1 MFSEVDD
8 AVYIEVAKL
17 HASLSK
23 AQRLKVGACIVTPS
37 RVIIPGVNGL
47 PKALGNTCEH
57 DGATKP
63 SVIHAELNCILKAQ
77 REGISIE
84 GATLYVTHSP
94 CEHCASLII
103 ETGINR
109 VVYAE
114 EYRSLVGVENL
125 KMAGVIVESEMTKPV
140 DVEIWLEDK
149 WLAEKGV
156 GYPNVSVEQ
165 ETEDES
171 VG

>member
-1 MFSEVDD
+1 MFSDVDD
-8 AVYIEVAKL
+8 GVYIEVAKL

-57 DGATKP
+57 EGVTKA

-77 REGISIE
+77 REGISIV
-84 GATLYVTHSP
+84 GSTLYVTHSP

-103 ETGINR
+103 MTGVAR
-109 VVYAE
+109 VVYVE
-114 EYRSLVGVENL
+114 EYRSSQGLLNLAVAGVEI
-125 KMAGVIVESEMTKPV
+125 KRWK
-140 DVEIWLEDK
+140 
-149 WLAEKGV
+149 
-156 GYPNVSVEQ
+156 
-165 ETEDES
+165 
-171 VG
+171 

>member
-1 MFSEVDD
+1 MTNLRGAILFSKVDD
-8 AVYIEVAKL
+8 AVYIGVAMA

-23 AQRLKVGACIVTPS
+23 ATRLKVGACIVTTS

-63 SVIHAELNCILKAQ
+63 SVVHAELNCILKAQ

-103 ETGINR
+103 MTGIAR
-109 VVYAE
+109 VVYVD
-114 EYRSLVGVENL
+114 EYRSSQGLLNL
-125 KMAGVIVESEMTKPV
+125 ATAGVDTKQI
-140 DVEIWLEDK
+140 EIGE
-149 WLAEKGV
+149 
-156 GYPNVSVEQ
+156 
-165 ETEDES
+165 
-171 VG
+171 

>member
-23 AQRLKVGACIVTPS
+23 AERLKVGACIVTPS
-37 RVIIPGVNGL
+37 RVVIPGVNGL

-57 DGATKP
+57 DGVTKA

-77 REGISIE
+77 REGVDIR
-84 GATLYVTHSP
+84 GATLYSTHSP

-103 ETGINR
+103 VTGIAR
-109 VVYAE
+109 VVYVE
-114 EYRSLVGVENL
+114 EYRSSQGLLNLAVAGVEI
-125 KMAGVIVESEMTKPV
+125 KRVAYV
-140 DVEIWLEDK
+140 DDV
-149 WLAEKGV
+149 A
-156 GYPNVSVEQ
+156 
-165 ETEDES
+165 
-171 VG
+171 

>member
-1 MFSEVDD
+1 MFSKVDD
-8 AVYIEVAKL
+8 AVYIGVAMA

-23 AQRLKVGACIVTPS
+23 ATRLKVGACIVTTS

-63 SVIHAELNCILKAQ
+63 SVVHAELNCILKAQ

-103 ETGINR
+103 MTGIAR
-109 VVYAE
+109 VVYVD
-114 EYRSLVGVENL
+114 EYRSSQGLLNLATAGVET
-125 KMAGVIVESEMTKPV
+125 KQIEISE
-140 DVEIWLEDK
+140 
-149 WLAEKGV
+149 
-156 GYPNVSVEQ
+156 
-165 ETEDES
+165 
-171 VG
+171 

>member
-1 MFSEVDD
+1 MTNLRGAILFSKVDD
-8 AVYIEVAKL
+8 AVYIGVAMA

-23 AQRLKVGACIVTPS
+23 ATRLKVGACIVTTS

-63 SVIHAELNCILKAQ
+63 SVVHAELNCILKAQ

-103 ETGINR
+103 MTGIAR
-109 VVYAE
+109 VVYVN
-114 EYRSLVGVENL
+114 EYRSNQGLINLAIAGVE
-125 KMAGVIVESEMTKPV
+125 TKR
-140 DVEIWLEDK
+140 W
-149 WLAEKGV
+149 
-156 GYPNVSVEQ
+156 
-165 ETEDES
+165 DEARKH
-171 VG
+171 

>member
-8 AVYIEVAKL
+8 GVYIDVAKL

-37 RVIIPGVNGL
+37 RVIIPGVNGQ
-47 PKALGNTCEH
+47 PKPLGNVCEQ

-103 ETGINR
+103 MTGIAR
-109 VVYAE
+109 VVYVD
-114 EYRSLVGVENL
+114 EYRSPQGLINLAIAGVEV
-125 KMAGVIVESEMTKPV
+125 KRVAYV
-140 DVEIWLEDK
+140 DDV
-149 WLAEKGV
+149 A
-156 GYPNVSVEQ
+156 
-165 ETEDES
+165 
-171 VG
+171 

>member
-1 MFSEVDD
+1 MFSKVDD
-8 AVYIEVAKL
+8 AVYIGVAMA

-23 AQRLKVGACIVTPS
+23 ATRLKVGACIVTTS

-63 SVIHAELNCILKAQ
+63 SVVHAELNCILKAQ

-103 ETGINR
+103 MTGIKR
-109 VVYAE
+109 VVYVD
-114 EYRSLVGVENL
+114 EYRSNQGLINL
-125 KMAGVIVESEMTKPV
+125 ALAGVDTNRWES
-140 DVEIWLEDK
+140 
-149 WLAEKGV
+149 AC
-156 GYPNVSVEQ
+156 Q
-165 ETEDES
+165 Q
-171 VG
+171 

>member
-1 MFSEVDD
+1 MTNLRGAILFSKVDD
-8 AVYIEVAKL
+8 AVYIGVAMA

-23 AQRLKVGACIVTPS
+23 ATRLKVGACIVTTS

-63 SVIHAELNCILKAQ
+63 SVVHAELNCILKAQ

-103 ETGINR
+103 MTGIKR
-109 VVYAE
+109 VVYVD
-114 EYRSLVGVENL
+114 EYRSSQGLLNL
-125 KMAGVIVESEMTKPV
+125 ATAGIDTSPSLNT
-140 DVEIWLEDK
+140 I
-149 WLAEKGV
+149 
-156 GYPNVSVEQ
+156 
-165 ETEDES
+165 
-171 VG
+171 

>member
-8 AVYIEVAKL
+8 GVYIEVAKL

-23 AQRLKVGACIVTPS
+23 AERLKVGSCIVTPS

-77 REGISIE
+77 REGVDIR
-84 GATLYVTHSP
+84 GATLYITHSP

-103 ETGINR
+103 MTGITR
-109 VVYAE
+109 VVYID
-114 EYRSLVGVENL
+114 EYRSPQGLLNLAIAGVE
-125 KMAGVIVESEMTKPV
+125 TKRVAYV
-140 DVEIWLEDK
+140 DDV
-149 WLAEKGV
+149 A
-156 GYPNVSVEQ
+156 
-165 ETEDES
+165 
-171 VG
+171 

>member
-1 MFSEVDD
+1 MFSKVDD
-8 AVYIEVAKL
+8 SVYIEVAKL

-37 RVIIPGVNGL
+37 RVISPGVNGL

-57 DGATKP
+57 DGVTKA

-77 REGISIE
+77 REGIGIE

-103 ETGINR
+103 MTGMSR
-109 VVYAE
+109 VVYVE

-125 KMAGVIVESEMTKPV
+125 KMAGVNVEGWLNSGKTK
-140 DVEIWLEDK
+140 
-149 WLAEKGV
+149 
-156 GYPNVSVEQ
+156 
-165 ETEDES
+165 
-171 VG
+171 

>member
-1 MFSEVDD
+1 MFSKVDD

-23 AQRLKVGACIVTPS
+23 ATRLKVGACIVTTS

-63 SVIHAELNCILKAQ
+63 SVVHAELNCILKAQ

-103 ETGINR
+103 MTGIKR
-109 VVYAE
+109 VVYVD
-114 EYRSLVGVENL
+114 EYRSSQGLLNL
-125 KMAGVIVESEMTKPV
+125 ATAGVDTKQIEISE
-140 DVEIWLEDK
+140 
-149 WLAEKGV
+149 
-156 GYPNVSVEQ
+156 
-165 ETEDES
+165 
-171 VG
+171 